1 MVDKNP
7 FVFILGMH
15 RSGTSCLAGCLE
27 RCGLYLGDV
36 RRAGRFNARGYY
48 ELRSVER
55 LHDQILGLNRAA
67 WHRPPQ
73 RVQVHPYHRQALEE
87 IADQLSRQRHCG
99 LKDPRL
105 VLLLDT
111 WLELVA
117 PPRTLVATFRHPLA
131 VAQSLARRNG
141 IPEEVGLKLWL
152 HYNAILIRRHQAEP
166 FPIVE
171 FDLSNIEAYCRTVAA
186 LALELGLSPKL
197 SQLRLFVSRELDH
210 HPTAD
215 VAVPSA
221 CREAY
226 AYLQRHRLR
235 PDEANAHSPA
245 VKGQQNMWSQ
255 LLDRGRALLPGAVQE
270 VAFLVT
276 RSGPTWFSRH
286 GQRLLRWVTRRV

>member
-36 RRAGRFNARGYY
+36 RRTGRFNAKGYY

-87 IADQLSRQRHCG
+87 IADQLSRHRPCG

-105 VLLLDT
+105 LLLLDT
-111 WLELVA
+111 WLDLVA
-117 PPRTLVATFRHPLA
+117 PPFMLVGTFRHPLA
-131 VAQSLARRNG
+131 VARSLARRNG
-141 IPEEVGLKLWL
+141 IPEEVGLELWL
-152 HYNAILIRRHQAEP
+152 HYNATLIRRHQAKP

-171 FDLSNIEAYCRTVAA
+171 FDLSDIKAYCCTVAA
-186 LALELGLSPKL
+186 LAVELGLSPKL
-197 SQLRLFVSRELDH
+197 SQLRRFVSRELDH
-210 HPTAD
+210 HPSAD
-215 VAVPSA
+215 VAVPPA

-226 AYLQRHRLR
+226 AYLQDHRLR
-235 PDEANAHSPA
+235 PGDSDLFPPLGSRLFDMARTELSC
-245 VKGQQNMWSQ
+245 
-255 LLDRGRALLPGAVQE
+255 AVQE
-270 VAFLVT
+270 AIFLARRFGPASLSRYRRQLLRRVT
-276 RSGPTWFSRH
+276 RH
-286 GQRLLRWVTRRV
+286 E